1 MSANR
6 DATATLEGLIR
17 EILGVAR
24 EVERARA
31 GTLQDIENEF
41 KSIARRD
48 YARCLSD
55 HFSRRDLRGIFG
67 AFRKA
72 LPQLNRGQ
80 FRVMKVP
87 DLGKVASTFGANFRA
102 NPYKG
107 PAGRSLRGF
116 YVEREALEQPLIVVN
131 TAHHPLAVTSA
142 FWHEMGHHLT
152 ARLLQPQRVSVDS
165 GQFKTAH
172 SQSVRLS
179 FGNDFHE
186 QLNNPMEL
194 AADVLVSLVAYPK
207 PAAQRLFGAL
217 LQKGSVESIHEILSQ
232 ARVHLQSVTGFTFDK
247 QIGAAEN
254 LHYLA
259 GMIHFAKLRLALLAE
274 YDI

>member
-6 DATATLEGLIR
+6 GTATLEGLIR

-31 GTLQDIENEF
+31 GALQEIENDF
-41 KSIARRD
+41 KTIGRRD
-48 YARCLSD
+48 YGGCLSD
-55 HFSRRDLRGIFG
+55 HFSRRDLQGIFG
-67 AFRKA
+67 VFRKA
-72 LPQLNRGQ
+72 LPELNHGQ
-80 FRVMKVP
+80 FKVMGVP
-87 DLGKVASTFGANFRA
+87 DLGRVASTFGANFRA

-116 YVEREALEQPLIVVN
+116 YVEREALKQPLIVVN

-152 ARLLQPQRVSVDS
+152 ARLLHPQRLSVGS
-165 GQFKTAH
+165 GHFKTDH

-207 PAAQRLFGAL
+207 EAAQRLFGAL
-217 LQKGSVESIHEILSQ
+217 LQKGSVENIHEILSG
-232 ARVHLQSVTGFTFDK
+232 ARIHLQSVSGFNFDK
-247 QIGAAEN
+247 QTGAAEN

-259 GMIHFAKLRLALLAE
+259 GMIHFAKLRLALLAG

>member
-1 MSANR
+1 MSAGK
-6 DATATLEGLIR
+6 DTATLEGLVR
-17 EILGVAR
+17 EILGVVR

-31 GTLQDIENEF
+31 GALRDIENDF

-48 YARCLSD
+48 YAGCLSD
-55 HFSRRDLRGIFG
+55 HFSRRDLHGIFG
-67 AFRKA
+67 ALRMA

-80 FRVMKVP
+80 FKVMAVP
-87 DLGKVASTFGANFRA
+87 DLGKVASTLGANFRA
-102 NPYKG
+102 NAYKG

-116 YVEREALEQPLIVVN
+116 YVEREALKQPLIVVN

-152 ARLLQPQRVSVDS
+152 ARLLQRQQASVGS
-165 GQFKTAH
+165 GQFKTVDY
-172 SQSVRLS
+172 QSVRLS

-186 QLNNPMEL
+186 HLNDPMEL

-217 LQKGSVESIHEILSQ
+217 LQKGSVENIHEILSK
-232 ARVHLQSVTGFTFDK
+232 ARIHLQSVTGFNFDK